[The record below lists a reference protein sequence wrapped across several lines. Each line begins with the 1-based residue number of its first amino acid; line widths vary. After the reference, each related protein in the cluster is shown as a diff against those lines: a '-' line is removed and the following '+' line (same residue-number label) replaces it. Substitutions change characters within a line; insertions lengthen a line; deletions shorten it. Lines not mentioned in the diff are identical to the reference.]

1 VVRPVSNPPNPWET
15 IHAEWLGEPPP
26 AELEVF
32 EEEAKSI
39 LSENDSPDIGFR
51 FSVNPYRG
59 CFHSCGYCYARP
71 THQYLGWGAGTDFDR
86 KIVAKVNAPVLLRA
100 EMSKRSWK
108 GDTIVFSGI
117 TDCYQ
122 PIEATYSL
130 TRRCLEVCADFRN
143 PIGIVTKGALI
154 RRDVDLLA
162 RLAEEADCG
171 VWISTPFADDATGR
185 VVEPGASPP
194 SQRFETMRILARA
207 GVRVG
212 VAVAPV
218 IPGLNDSHIAEILQ
232 RARDAGAR
240 HAFIQPVRL
249 PAEVLP
255 VFEQRIAESFPQR
268 TNKIWS
274 AIQEMRGGKKNE
286 SRFGAR
292 MTGLGPRWAAIK
304 TLFAVECKRLGLNE
318 EDPERHHATT
328 FRRPSAQGSLF
339 DR

>member
-1 VVRPVSNPPNPWET
+1 VTRRVSNPPNPWDS

-32 EEEAKSI
+32 EEDAKSI

-59 CFHSCGYCYARP
+59 CFHSCAYCYARP

-100 EMSKRSWK
+100 EMSRRSWK
-108 GDTIVFSGI
+108 GDTVVFSGI

-143 PIGIVTKGALI
+143 PVGIVTKGALI
-154 RRDVDLLA
+154 RRDADLLA

-171 VWISTPFADDATGR
+171 VWISTTFADDPTAKL
-185 VVEPGASPP
+185 VEPGASPP
-194 SQRFETMRILARA
+194 SQRFETMRVLARA

-232 RARDAGAR
+232 RARDHGAR
-240 HAFIQPVRL
+240 HAFLQPVRL

-255 VFEQRIAESFPQR
+255 VFEERVAEAFPQR
-268 TNKIWS
+268 ANRIWS
-274 AIQEMRGGKKNE
+274 AIQQIRGGKKNE
-286 SRFGAR
+286 SQFGLR
-292 MTGLGPRWAAIK
+292 MTGRGPRWAAIK
-304 TLFAVECKRLGLNE
+304 TLFEAECRRLGLNA
-318 EDPERHHATT
+318 EDPERHHRST
-328 FRRPSAQGSLF
+328 FRRPTAQGSLF
-339 DR
+339 DA